1 MTAKTLDRRT
11 SIRTTSTTASD
22 SLRSVHSY
30 KAVLGDQSTLDIEI
44 EYLSSTELSTAPI
57 SLPIAASFMT
67 SSQQRSTDRHQRYV
81 NGAFSNSP
89 LSNNI
94 QEEDEDGKEKEEG
107 GCMSKEFEEQEN
119 DVQQLR
125 SRVLDDHFAKTY
137 LPSLDFSLP
146 PLSPPTSN
154 SPNRHIDFAPE
165 QQQRSSI
172 PREPNPHHQQTTL
185 PPHQSRLFQHY
196 HQHHGHDQA
205 HAQQPQQPR
214 QQQQSQQLQR
224 HQGLDGS
231 HLEQAN
237 AFKGHQQQNQQQYQ
251 QQHLH
256 QHQHHLQN
264 MPQHLQQ
271 HNPPR
276 LPRPVP
282 TQEQQPSPSEVL
294 HLNPPPILSP
304 PSPLPVPIPKRRESL
319 SPAPRFSPPHL
330 KQEQNQEQ
338 FQPTPMPAQ
347 TRPVIITS
355 TRPSKV
361 NYLTLSKTEV
371 PESVGVYSYP
381 TDATSNE
388 CSQSTYSTSSELS
401 SRDDV
406 ADQRSPSPPQPHT
419 PRRWSDQPGMNDQQ
433 RLETTPGGPLRR
445 NGPRPPPLAARPKI
459 KPKEDSENLI
469 VSSEGPVMHYTPEL
483 ETKETLK
490 RERTRIL
497 QRTVVSGYR
506 AIDYKDITDIQPMKR
521 GGFGEIHTGEWSRL
535 RVVLKR
541 ALVEHSEG
549 VEQFDQEVKTSQ
561 FASLIGIRD

>member
-1 MTAKTLDRRT
+1 MTAKTLDRRA
-11 SIRTTSTTASD
+11 SIRTTSTTTSD

-44 EYLSSTELSTAPI
+44 EYLSTTELSTAPI

-67 SSQQRSTDRHQRYV
+67 SSQQRPTDRHQRYG
-81 NGAFSNSP
+81 NGAFPNSP
-89 LSNNI
+89 LNNNL
-94 QEEDEDGKEKEEG
+94 QEEDEKQEEEEVYKSG
-107 GCMSKEFEEQEN
+107 EVKEQEN

-137 LPSLDFSLP
+137 LPSLDFSLS

-154 SPNRHIDFAPE
+154 SSNGNVIFAPE

-172 PREPNPHHQQTTL
+172 PPEPNSHHQQTTPH

-196 HQHHGHDQA
+196 QQHHCRDQT
-205 HAQQPQQPR
+205 HAQQPQQ
-214 QQQQSQQLQR
+214 QQQQLQC
-224 HQGLDGS
+224 HQILNGS

-237 AFKGHQQQNQQQYQ
+237 GFNGHKQ
-251 QQHLH
+251 
-256 QHQHHLQN
+256 
-264 MPQHLQQ
+264 QHLQQ
-271 HNPPR
+271 HHLHLYNSPQ
-276 LPRPVP
+276 LPRPLL
-282 TQEQQPSPSEVL
+282 TQEQRPSPSEIL
-294 HLNPPPILSP
+294 HPNAPPTLPP

-319 SPAPRFSPPHL
+319 SPAPRLSPPHL
-330 KQEQNQEQ
+330 KHEQNQEQ
-338 FQPTPMPAQ
+338 LQTTMTPTP
-347 TRPVIITS
+347 TRPVINTS

-361 NYLTLSKTEV
+361 NHLTLSKAEV
-371 PESVGVYSYP
+371 PESFGVYSYP

-388 CSQSTYSTSSELS
+388 HSQFTDGTSSEFS
-401 SRDDV
+401 SRDSV
-406 ADQRSPSPPQPHT
+406 ADQRSPSPKPHT
-419 PRRWSDQPGMNDQQ
+419 PRRLSDQIGTNDQQ
-433 RLETTPGGPLRR
+433 RVETASGGPLRR
-445 NGPRPPPLAARPKI
+445 NEPRPPPLAARPKI

-497 QRTVVSGYR
+497 QRTVVSTCR

-549 VEQFDQEVKTSQ
+549 VEQFDQEVTTSQ
-561 FASLIGIRD
+561 WDL